1 MTASSCW
8 KMKQVV
14 LFLLAM
20 DAWRLGVEPAR
31 SGAIATSAIGS
42 LAAGLLPDRPAFGG
56 QVTNWVEI
64 GHWPRAAELL
74 FSEGVEVGSLGSLG
88 CMSRLRP
95 S

>member
-1 MTASSCW
+1 MTASSCS

-14 LFLLAM
+14 LFLWPM

-56 QVTNWVEI
+56 QVTNWVESGWSAFAGWI
-64 GHWPRAAELL
+64 PNGRSSGPTPPYQL
-74 FSEGVEVGSLGSLG
+74 S
-88 CMSRLRP
+88 M
-95 S
+95 

>member
-1 MTASSCW
+1 MFENETGGTLS
-8 KMKQVV
+8 
-14 LFLLAM
+14 LA
-20 DAWRLGVEPAR
+20 DGRLAIGRRTRQER
-31 SGAIATSAIGS
+31 SNRPTSAIGS